1 MPRKMVGRRTK
12 KRANGEGTIT
22 RRKDGRWQAA
32 LYRTDGSRK
41 FYYGATRDDVNDKL
55 VRAQNAR
62 KDGLPLPDERVTL
75 GEYLDYW
82 LDSAK
87 RLGAIRRG
95 TWENYESYV
104 RLHLKPGIGRLPL
117 AKLTPGQV
125 QHFMATKLEA
135 GASANLVRYCRVV
148 LRAALGQAAKEGL
161 IVRNIA
167 TLTTPPKSART
178 TAGKPLT
185 PDEARRL
192 LEGLKGDRLR
202 VLHTLMLMLG
212 LRQGEAL
219 GLRWSDLDLDGGMC
233 HVRVELTRADGKF
246 QLEELKTDRSR
257 RDLPLNPG
265 VVAVLEDHKS
275 DQDKECS
282 AAGTAWADEWGL
294 VFTTKDGHPIHSS
307 TATHGFQRALAR
319 LGIEKRRH
327 YDLRH
332 STASLLI
339 NQGAELRDV
348 MEQLGHSQIALT
360 ANTYGHIFMD
370 RKKKLAAA
378 MSCLLPAT
386 GDTDEQIGSQSANE
400 VDASGVEVRTVAE
413 LRA

>member
-1 MPRKMVGRRTK
+1 MPRKIVGRRTK

-32 LYRTDGSRK
+32 LYRTDGTRK

-55 VRAQNAR
+55 VRAQSAR
-62 KDGLPLPDERVTL
+62 KDGLPLPDERVTV

-87 RLGAIRRG
+87 RLGSIRRG

-125 QHFMATKLEA
+125 QQFMATKLEA
-135 GASANLVRYCRVV
+135 GASPNLVRYCRVV

-161 IVRNIA
+161 IARNVV
-167 TLTTPPKSART
+167 TLTTPPKGARR

-192 LEGLKGDRLR
+192 LDGLKGDRLR
-202 VLHTLMLMLG
+202 VLHTLMLILG

-233 HVRVELTRADGKF
+233 HVRVELTRAAATF
-246 QLEELKTDRSR
+246 RLEELKTDRSR

-265 VVAVLEDHKS
+265 LIAILEDHKT
-275 DQDKECS
+275 DQNKERS
-282 AAGTAWADEWGL
+282 AAGKAWADEWGL
-294 VFTTKDGHPIHSS
+294 VFTTKNGHPIHSS
-307 TATHGFQRALAR
+307 TATHSFQRALVR

-339 NQGAELRDV
+339 NEGAELRDV

-370 RKKKLAAA
+370 RKKRLADKLTG
-378 MSCLLPAT
+378 LLQPLSDQPPQA
-386 GDTDEQIGSQSANE
+386 QP
-400 VDASGVEVRTVAE
+400 
-413 LRA
+413 